1 MLGPFPLKLKEK
13 TFYLRQFGDVLG
25 EPRFVSSGRVP
36 VDDTFV
42 DHLVDQR
49 HGRSK
54 GLAACSLIVCTKRG
68 AELLD
73 LRAKLAAICTVDGL
87 SLFVLP
93 NSLFC

>member
-1 MLGPFPLKLKEK
+1 MG
-13 TFYLRQFGDVLG
+13 
-25 EPRFVSSGRVP
+25 
-36 VDDTFV
+36 
-42 DHLVDQR
+42 
-49 HGRSK
+49 
-54 GLAACSLIVCTKRG
+54 AKRG